1 MHVPLCVFATLFLLF
16 VPQSSADKGHGDK
29 LQHYL
34 GLVVK
39 AHNLL
44 GSSLNDVE
52 EFLSAHEKYKSA
64 LGTLLGDMCD
74 LKDHIQS
81 VGNAEEDARKLSR
94 EKWQNMTLELG
105 FKPRKPKTII
115 FHEPVDQFT
124 DIQRLIRQ
132 YITGV
137 DEDGDEWI
145 EAAALSV
152 MFFQHVQA
160 LTTEATKEVTR

>member
-1 MHVPLCVFATLFLLF
+1 
-16 VPQSSADKGHGDK
+16 
-29 LQHYL
+29 
-34 GLVVK
+34 
-39 AHNLL
+39 
-44 GSSLNDVE
+44 LNDVD
-52 EFLSAHEKYKSA
+52 EFLSTHEKYKSA

-81 VGNAEEDARKLSR
+81 VGNAEEDARELSR
-94 EKWQNMTLELG
+94 EKWQNMTRELG
-105 FKPRKPKTII
+105 FEPREPKAII

-124 DIQRLIRQ
+124 DIQRLIRH

-160 LTTEATKEVTR
+160 LTTEATKEET